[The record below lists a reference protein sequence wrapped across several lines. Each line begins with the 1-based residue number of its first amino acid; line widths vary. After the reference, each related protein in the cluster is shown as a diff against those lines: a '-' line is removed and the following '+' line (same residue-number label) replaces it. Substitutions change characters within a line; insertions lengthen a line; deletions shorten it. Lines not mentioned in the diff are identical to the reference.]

1 MWQINDSRNKDIIVE
16 GVYTI
21 DIVHFDPEWWE
32 RHAFKITKII
42 SGKLNLDAIE
52 INRFYMTNNKE
63 IAFKEGQKYRIS
75 IVLSE
80 KRIKEILND
89 TSYLFFDS
97 MIRSDEIVK
106 IIAI

>member
-1 MWQINDSRNKDIIVE
+1 
-16 GVYTI
+16 
-21 DIVHFDPEWWE
+21 
-32 RHAFKITKII
+32 
-42 SGKLNLDAIE
+42 
-52 INRFYMTNNKE
+52 MTNNKE